1 MSKVFQP
8 LKLQIQLNIYFGP
21 IVPNLP
27 AWSFGYLT
35 YQHHTQL
42 FYFGNRYANEGCGAG
57 PSDSYG
63 GPIDVAEPLIS
74 TLYAKTCVM
83 G

>member
-1 MSKVFQP
+1 MPKVYQP

-21 IVPNLP
+21 ILPNLP

-42 FYFGNRYANEGCGAG
+42 FYFGNMLMKVWGAG

-63 GPIDVAEPLIS
+63 GLIDVAEPLIS

>member
-1 MSKVFQP
+1 MGET

-42 FYFGNRYANEGCGAG
+42 FYFGNMLMKV
-57 PSDSYG
+57 G
-63 GPIDVAEPLIS
+63 GPGRAVGQLRGPQRRRRTS
-74 TLYAKTCVM
+74 Y
-83 G
+83 

>member
-1 MSKVFQP
+1 MLLSRNDNNSDMGIP
-8 LKLQIQLNIYFGP
+8 LRLQIQLIIHFGP

-42 FYFGNRYANEGCGAG
+42 FYFGNMLMKV
-57 PSDSYG
+57 G
-63 GPIDVAEPLIS
+63 GPGRRTVTGAP
-74 TLYAKTCVM
+74 
-83 G
+83 